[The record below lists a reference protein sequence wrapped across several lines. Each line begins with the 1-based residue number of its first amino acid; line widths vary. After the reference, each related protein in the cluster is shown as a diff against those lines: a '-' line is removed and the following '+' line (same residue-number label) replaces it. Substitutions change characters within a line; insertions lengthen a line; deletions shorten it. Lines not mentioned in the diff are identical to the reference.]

1 MLQLKRNPEK
11 VFWKCIGGYC
21 SCSVISLQAVF
32 KMYSTLNSVCTI
44 SQPCAMQCPV
54 LRSLFLLGPV
64 ADNFLPSPT
73 YEWMLRCCLSF
84 FLQCNFTS
92 IFTVAPQIHIVGT
105 SWILH
110 PEIYEPLKGCLG
122 AVCPRVFPSV
132 THFWAPRALKPRG
145 RQRMFGGCL
154 SVCLTVSEHLLDC
167 SFLLPSSHTR
177 VTSSMSFNIILRSV
191 AQV

>member
-1 MLQLKRNPEK
+1 MFPILRGYKTALILQFYSPPLGMVMLQLKRNPEK

-64 ADNFLPSPT
+64 ADYFLPSPT
-73 YEWMLRCCLSF
+73 NEWMLRCCLSF

-92 IFTVAPQIHIVGT
+92 IYTVAPQMHIVGT
-105 SWILH
+105 SWILNI
-110 PEIYEPLKGCLG
+110 EWYERLKFCLH
-122 AVCPRVFPSV
+122 VCQSV
-132 THFWAPRALKPRG
+132 TLSL
-145 RQRMFGGCL
+145 RQ
-154 SVCLTVSEHLLDC
+154 EHWSQED
-167 SFLLPSSHTR
+167 
-177 VTSSMSFNIILRSV
+177 V
-191 AQV
+191 